1 MNPVPARAT
10 IVMSIALSMAPF
22 WVAGQA
28 VSGPPPALVLR
39 GARVYRSPGE
49 PPLDRA
55 VVILRAGTVERVG
68 PETIATPPGSRVL
81 ECAGK
86 TITAGLWNAHVR
98 FAQRKWEDAR
108 RIPKARLERELVET
122 FLRHGFTSVV
132 DVGSP
137 LGNTAVIR
145 ARIASGEVKGP
156 RIFTAGEILYPPGGA
171 PLPSFLT
178 SIGMIAEKSREV
190 ATPRDGIARVQDLLR
205 RGADAIA
212 VSAAVPTTRVARMA
226 PKVLD
231 AISRETHRD
240 GKLLLVHPSDREGLG
255 RALDANADV
264 LLNLVSDAG
273 LREDDGIGR
282 MKAAHVA
289 LVAAP
294 ERGGFD
300 DATTAQLA
308 AYAAA
313 EGEILFGTGGSPD
326 DDPTESYRRMG
337 LAGMSVRQMLSSLTT
352 APAAR
357 FASFRR
363 AGRLRPGME
372 ADLVV
377 LDADPAVDRTAFSR
391 VRYAIR
397 GGEIVYDRES
407 PVPTSGAA
415 RPDRPVDSGDR
426 KGDTLSFLRF
436 LRRTTRSRP

>member
-1 MNPVPARAT
+1 
-10 IVMSIALSMAPF
+10 MSIALWMAPSGL
-22 WVAGQA
+22 AAQPA
-28 VSGPPPALVLR
+28 SGPPPALVLR
-39 GARVYRSPGE
+39 GARIYRSPGE

-98 FAQRKWEDAR
+98 FAQRKWENAPR
-108 RIPKARLERELVET
+108 MPKARLERELVET

-132 DVGSP
+132 DAGSP
-137 LGNTAVIR
+137 LGNTAAIR

-156 RIFTAGEILYPPGGA
+156 RIITTGEILYPPGGA

-178 SIGMIAEKSREV
+178 SMGLIAEKSREV
-190 ATPRDGIARVQDLLR
+190 STPRDAIARVRDLLR

-212 VSAAVPTTRVARMA
+212 VSAAIPTSPPARMS

-240 GKLLLVHPSDREGLG
+240 GKLLLVHASDREGLG

-264 LLNLVSDAG
+264 LLNLVPGAG
-273 LREDDGIGR
+273 LREDDGVAR

-313 EGEILFGTGGSPD
+313 EGEILFGTDFSPD
-326 DDPTESYRRMG
+326 DDPTEGYRRMG
-337 LAGMSVRQMLSSLTT
+337 QAGMSVRQMLSSLTT

-357 FASFRR
+357 FASFRW

-377 LDADPAVDRTAFSR
+377 LDADPEVDRTAFSR

-407 PVPTSGAA
+407 QGPTAGSA
-415 RPDRPVDSGDR
+415 RPDRLAGSSDR
-426 KGDTLSFLRF
+426 KGDRLGSPRF